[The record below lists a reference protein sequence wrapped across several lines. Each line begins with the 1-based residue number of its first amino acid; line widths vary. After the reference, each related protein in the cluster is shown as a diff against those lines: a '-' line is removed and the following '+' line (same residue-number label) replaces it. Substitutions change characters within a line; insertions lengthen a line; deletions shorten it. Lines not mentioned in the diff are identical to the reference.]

1 MIRYIAVALI
11 IAGCGGF
18 GFSLAASHRKEVRTL
33 RQLSSILDFMHCELS
48 CRMTPLPE
56 LCLQA
61 AKEEEGIVGEVFYR
75 LSQELICGAY
85 PEVSDCMHFA
95 LAAQKD
101 LPEVTKKCL
110 SLMGN
115 SLGRY
120 DLDGQLHGI
129 QTVREVCRKEIEELM
144 KNQDVRLRSYQ
155 TLGLCAGA
163 AIAILLV

>member
-18 GFSLAASHRKEVRTL
+18 GFSLAANHRKEVHSL
-33 RQLSSILDFMHCELS
+33 RQLSVILDFMHCELS
-48 CRMTPLPE
+48 YRMTPLPE

-61 AKEEEGIVGEVFYR
+61 SREEGGAVGEVFSR
-75 LSQELICGAY
+75 LSQELTCGAY

-101 LPEVTKKCL
+101 LPEATEKCL
-110 SLMGN
+110 RLMGN

-120 DLDGQLHGI
+120 DLDGQLLGI
-129 QTVREVCRKEIEELM
+129 QSVREACRKELDELV